1 MDLFHQI
8 IYFYKRKIEPGFK
21 ISKDALV
28 VDIGSGDKPFWR
40 ADVFVDKL
48 SLGNTQRASDSN
60 TINTIG
66 TFVDAD
72 VLHLPFKDKAFDF
85 SFSSHLLE
93 HVDDPAKAIKE
104 IMRISKAGYL
114 EVPNGIMETIL
125 PFHGHLWFVYN
136 NNNTL
141 VFVRKGERIHDILLK
156 NSKKYANLIL
166 KIKQPFIQL
175 YWKNNIK
182 FEILDTY
189 KKHEKFYAKYSK
201 RNSIVAHPIN
211 FHTILLVKILR
222 FFFYKGKTIPSSIY
236 KSSNQ

>member
-1 MDLFHQI
+1 MNLLSQI
-8 IYFYKRKIEPGFK
+8 IYYYKRKIEPGFK
-21 ISKDALV
+21 IDKNALV

-93 HVDDPAKAIKE
+93 HVNDPEKAIKE
-104 IMRISKAGYL
+104 IMRISKAGYF
-114 EVPNGIMETIL
+114 EVPNGILETIL
-125 PFHGHLWFVYN
+125 PFHGHLWFIYD

-141 VFVRKGERIHDILLK
+141 VFSRKGKHIHDVLLQ

-166 KIKQPFIQL
+166 KIKKPFIQV
-175 YWKNNIK
+175 YWEKKIK

-189 KKHEKFYAKYSK
+189 KEHEKFYAKYDK
-201 RNSIVAHPIN
+201 RSSIISHPIN

-222 FFFYKGKTIPSSIY
+222 FLFYKKKEIPNSIY
-236 KSSNQ
+236 KHA